1 MIMSADRLPIRIQRA
16 LCDAGVVVLDLYLED
31 LARLAQGL
39 PFDEANMADA
49 LPRKYLPRYDLAFA
63 KEFVVCVSTVVWKL
77 QSPDHQELACLAEEF
92 ALYAIVGRAQA
103 LLEVRGRPVDL
114 GDVYEEAFQDI
125 DFAFLFHPSF
135 GEVEESEIGEHL
147 RLANLRFEDWFEP
160 FANVPY
166 VHPYVADTSRSPHQS
181 HGCPPQSDGEEARSV
196 EEFVEET
203 WNERANIG

>member
-1 MIMSADRLPIRIQRA
+1 MLGWSCSISTWKTSHGWRRAYHLTRPIWPTRSPASICRATIFSSPRSSLSASVPWSGSSSL
-16 LCDAGVVVLDLYLED
+16 
-31 LARLAQGL
+31 
-39 PFDEANMADA
+39 
-49 LPRKYLPRYDLAFA
+49 
-63 KEFVVCVSTVVWKL
+63 
-77 QSPDHQELACLAEEF
+77 
-92 ALYAIVGRAQA
+92 
-103 LLEVRGRPVDL
+103 
-114 GDVYEEAFQDI
+114 
-125 DFAFLFHPSF
+125 AFLFHPSF